1 MGMGELDKALNILE
15 KAFKLDENNA
25 LTAYNLGILN
35 QTKENYKEAFLD
47 KSNPTYSF
55 ENWADVEEKYAE
67 LKEMP
72 AGDEKNTL
80 ESNLKSYETY
90 ATKIGSEKA
99 VEYWKENKSDSS
111 WLWVQNIWVADS
123 TSKARADGAGEV
135 IVEMLAVLDN
145 LERAYEQVIDESDK
159 KGVELILRQMKDAL
173 TNLGVTEIKAD
184 GEEFNPDY
192 HNAVMQE
199 EVDGVE
205 EGKVIA
211 VFQKGY
217 EYRGKVLRYS
227 MVKVSK

>member
-1 MGMGELDKALNILE
+1 MDEEKVISEEKTEEKPKQKKKSAEVKALEEEIS
-15 KAFKLDENNA
+15 KLTQERD
-25 LTAYNLGILN
+25 
-35 QTKENYKEAFLD
+35 
-47 KSNPTYSF
+47 
-55 ENWADVEEKYAE
+55 E
-67 LKEMP
+67 LKDRLLRST
-72 AGDEKNTL
+72 ADFDNYRKRN
-80 ESNLKSYETY
+80 
-90 ATKIGSEKA
+90 
-99 VEYWKENKSDSS
+99 
-111 WLWVQNIWVADS
+111 ADS

-173 TNLGVTEIKAD
+173 SGLGVTEIKAD
-184 GEEFNPDY
+184 GEDFNPDF

-199 EVDGVE
+199 EVEGVE